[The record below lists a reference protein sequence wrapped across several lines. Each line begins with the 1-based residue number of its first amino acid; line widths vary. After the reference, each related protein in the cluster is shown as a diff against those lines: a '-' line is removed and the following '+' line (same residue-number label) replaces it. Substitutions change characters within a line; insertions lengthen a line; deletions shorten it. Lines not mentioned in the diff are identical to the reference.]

1 MWINVWG
8 VGLGSCWTGGQVC
21 GQCGEMCGQDRGYVG
36 QGADLVWPVLCSSTC
51 ATPVL
56 AAGPRA
62 VLNHCIAPVSPAGP
76 QSCFWV
82 WTSMAPRL
90 TCGVWVASWPS
101 CWWASPF
108 SRVSLLLGVTMC
120 VWTGHV
126 DVSGQSPFSRV
137 SLLLGVTMCVWIGH
151 VDVGGQSPF
160 SRVRRRRG
168 TPSHGQLILQWW
180 KAERA
185 QCWYRR
191 LRKS

>member
-1 MWINVWG
+1 MGRCEYMWINVWG

-62 VLNHCIAPVSPAGP
+62 VLNHCIALVSPAGP

-108 SRVSLLLGVTMC
+108 SRVSLLLGVTA
-120 VWTGHV
+120 
-126 DVSGQSPFSRV
+126 
-137 SLLLGVTMCVWIGH
+137 CVWIGH

-160 SRVRRRRG
+160 PRVRRRRG

-180 KAERA
+180 KAERTR
-185 QCWYRR
+185 CWYRR